1 VKHSI
6 KRGLSFG
13 LVSGIITTLGL
24 IVGLDS
30 GTHSKLVVLG
40 GILTIAIADAFSDAL
55 GMHMSVE
62 SENRKNVK
70 EIWESTVST
79 YVFKLIFA
87 LSFAVPVIL
96 FSLPIAVIISIT
108 WGLLLIGSFSYYIA
122 RKERIKPIKAIVEHL
137 FIAILVIILTN
148 LIGKFVAVYFSAL

>member
-1 VKHSI
+1 MKHSI

-40 GILTIAIADAFSDAL
+40 GIFTIAIADAFSDAL

-79 YVFKLIFA
+79 YIAKLIFA
-87 LSFAVPVIL
+87 LSFAIPVIL
-96 FSLPIAVIISIT
+96 FQLSTAVIISIA
-108 WGLLLIGSFSYYIA
+108 WGLLLIGAFSYYIA
-122 RKERIKPIKAIVEHL
+122 KKEGIKPIKAIREHL
-137 FIAILVIILTN
+137 LIAILVIILTN
-148 LIGKFVAVYFSAL
+148 LVGRFAAFYFT

>member
-1 VKHSI
+1 MKHSI

-24 IVGLDS
+24 IVGLNS

-40 GILTIAIADAFSDAL
+40 GILTIAVADAFSDAL

-62 SENRKNVK
+62 SENRRNVK

-87 LSFAVPVIL
+87 LSFAIPVIL
-96 FSLPIAVIISIT
+96 LPLYTAVIISII
-108 WGLLLIGSFSYYIA
+108 WGLLLIGGFSYYIA
-122 RKERIKPIKAIVEHL
+122 KKERIKPIKAIREHL
-137 FIAILVIILTN
+137 FITILVIVLTY
-148 LIGKFVAVYFSAL
+148 LIGKFISVYFI